1 VQLDRQD
8 LIDGL
13 REVVR
18 AAHEQGITGASIRI
32 VGGAALRLAHFDRD
46 TTSDIDAQ
54 IEPMDRLE
62 PIIEGIARKR
72 GWRSD
77 WLNNKAVMFIPTWG
91 QAVDWKPILDDAN
104 VSIAVAPLDALLA
117 MKLNAAR
124 PGRDTRDIAKL
135 LVLNEI
141 DTVTSAEALFES
153 FYPGDA
159 LPELSICSSAFSRSV
174 CQSSLRLLPH
184 LTLTKLPPSS
194 LVALRSLGR
203 GQWSSVCRDLAWPAI
218 ESEDR

>member
-1 VQLDRQD
+1 MQLHRQD

-18 AAHEQGITGASIRI
+18 AAHENGITGVSIRI

-46 TTSDIDAQ
+46 TTADIDAQ

-62 PIIEGIARKR
+62 PIIESIARDR
-72 GWRSD
+72 GWRND

-91 QAVDWKPILDDAN
+91 QAVKWEPILDDAN
-104 VSIAVAPLDALLA
+104 VSIAIAPLDALLA

-124 PGRDTRDIAKL
+124 PGRDTDDIAKL
-135 LVLNEI
+135 LVLNDI
-141 DTVTSAEALFES
+141 DSVTSAEALFES

-159 LPELSICSSAFSRSV
+159 LPERTV
-174 CQSSLRLLPH
+174 NLLERIFQIGLPIKPRTPPTPH
-184 LTLTKLPPSS
+184 FN
-194 LVALRSLGR
+194 
-203 GQWSSVCRDLAWPAI
+203 
-218 ESEDR
+218 